1 MKFAFKQL
9 CKVNLS
15 SSQPKTSEGNGG
27 ALFIISKTCCFIV
40 LFTKDTRHEAGQ
52 DSEFKTSLGY
62 KVRPYP
68 KKRGGGRKER
78 QVETKLAND
87 KHVLPFKRKESPKRE
102 PWDSETKVSTSA
114 IIYYT
119 SHRTLV
125 IHNQF
130 ANYEYLSKMH
140 TKYSSLWLFNFIY
153 RMSSILRL
161 TLWSHEQF
169 ILYMAK

>member
-1 MKFAFKQL
+1 MLFH
-9 CKVNLS
+9 S
-15 SSQPKTSEGNGG
+15 SVHKRH
-27 ALFIISKTCCFIV
+27 
-40 LFTKDTRHEAGQ
+40 RHETGQ

-62 KVRPYP
+62 KVRPCP
-68 KKRGGGRKER
+68 KKGGGGER
-78 QVETKLAND
+78 QAETKLAND

-125 IHNQF
+125 IHHQF

-140 TKYSSLWLFNFIY
+140 TKCSSLTI
-153 RMSSILRL
+153 RL
-161 TLWSHEQF
+161 HIQKVYHIIKTHF
-169 ILYMAK
+169 VVA